1 MYDYFSNVDYPL
13 QRINTGAT
21 SQLNALRKSLVDFKL
36 YIAGDYFAEVPVVT
50 LFSVHKPAGQPLK
63 LTLIV
68 TTNTLLGIAHL
79 EFEDDSYATQE
90 YVRYY
95 FNSDDFTSVASG
107 YSFEGYICFNNLQLM
122 FEPFTSSIH
131 IFTVTPFEPST
142 VVVLCK
148 QRVHQITCRSALP
161 LLLQTGDN
169 RYTDESAPV
178 LGDVKFVA
186 GDNCTI
192 SVVTSTNTVIVGAQE
207 GANDS
212 PNEQCGAWA
221 EKVGPK
227 DILCNEAIYSISGVE
242 PDDNGDVRVLA
253 QSPLVVSAFT
263 QDVLTGLNPDFAPGP
278 TLPDFSHIKR
288 FIYIGLPRSADNPN
302 VFNCD

>member
-1 MYDYFSNVDYPL
+1 MYNYFSNVDYPL
-13 QRINTGAT
+13 QSVTAATT
-21 SQLNALRKSLVDFKL
+21 SQRNALKKCLVDFKL
-36 YIAGDYFAEVPVVT
+36 YIAGDSFAIVPKVV
-50 LFSVHKPAGQPLK
+50 LFSVHKPAGQPLR
-63 LTLIV
+63 LTLTV
-68 TTNTLLGIAHL
+68 TSNITLGIAHL
-79 EFEDDSYATQE
+79 EFADDSYATQE

-95 FNSDDFTSVASG
+95 FNSDDFAQTEPG
-107 YSFEGYICFNNLQLM
+107 YSFEGYICFNNLQSM
-122 FEPFTSSIH
+122 FAPFGLPEPT
-131 IFTVTPFEPST
+131 FTVTQFEPST

-192 SVVTSTNTVIVGAQE
+192 SVVTSTSTVIVGAQQ

-221 EKVGPK
+221 EKVSEK
-227 DILCNEAIYSISGVE
+227 DILCNEGIYSISGVE

-263 QDVLTGLNPDFAPGP
+263 QEVLTGLNPDFAPGP

-288 FIYIGLPRSADNPN
+288 FIYIGLPQSADNPN